1 MILRILKVY
10 FYFLSQNIK
19 KEMIYR
25 VNFLMF
31 FVFDVLGALITVLF
45 FKIIFDENKLIAGWN
60 FGATLILVGTI
71 GVIRE
76 LSFLTFKEGFGML
89 GHIIPKGRFDLVLT
103 KPFPIQLM
111 VAFENISI
119 IESFGEGLLGLGLI
133 IYGAANSNASI
144 TFLNILFF
152 LLFVICSYI
161 LYYSFALMINSLS
174 FWVNRTQGF
183 QSLVY
188 NFLDMA
194 QYPRDILR
202 GFGKI
207 IFTFIIPV
215 SIVATVPAQA
225 LMGNLRAEMAA
236 ILFTITIIFFALA
249 NFIWRKGIRRYESAS
264 S

>member
-1 MILRILKVY
+1 
-10 FYFLSQNIK
+10 
-19 KEMIYR
+19 
-25 VNFLMF
+25 
-31 FVFDVLGALITVLF
+31 
-45 FKIIFDENKLIAGWN
+45 
-60 FGATLILVGTI
+60 
-71 GVIRE
+71 
-76 LSFLTFKEGFGML
+76 ML

-133 IYGAANSNASI
+133 IYGAANSNAPI
-144 TFLNILFF
+144 TVLSVLLF
-152 LLFVICSYI
+152 LLLVLCSYV
-161 LYYSFALMINSLS
+161 LYYSFALMINSLA

-202 GFGKI
+202 GVGKI

-225 LMGNLRAEMAA
+225 LMGNLRAEMAI
-236 ILFTITIIFFALA
+236 ILFLMTIIFFVLA